1 MIQWFETAS
10 AILSFIVLLGGAV
23 TAACMLFGKF
33 FGPIKKRREKIQQQQ
48 DEVARKRIDEE
59 LKKELPAILL
69 AHDLETK
76 EKYKAD
82 RDRYLHEIKEEVI
95 DSIESDLDAIHQL
108 KKDVAIMADSARDVL
123 REKIMVIYHKGKKT
137 KSMPLHHRE
146 ALKQYYKDYKA
157 MNGNSYIDKYY
168 ARMEDWKTLDDDY
181 DE

>member
-10 AILSFIVLLGGAV
+10 AILTFIVLLGSAV
-23 TAACMLFGKF
+23 WGACMLFGKF
-33 FGPIKKRREKIQQQQ
+33 FGPIKKRREKNQQQQ
-48 DEVARKRIDEE
+48 DEDARKRIDEE

-82 RDRYLHEIKEEVI
+82 RDKYLHEIKEEVI

>member
-10 AILSFIVLLGGAV
+10 AILTFIVLLGSAV
-23 TAACMLFGKF
+23 TALCMLFGKF
-33 FGPIKKRREKIQQQQ
+33 FGPLKKRRERIQQQQ

-59 LKKELPAILL
+59 LQKELPAILL

-95 DSIESDLDAIHQL
+95 DSIEDDLDAIHQL

>member
-10 AILSFIVLLGGAV
+10 AILTFIVLLGSAV
-23 TAACMLFGKF
+23 TALCMLFGKF
-33 FGPIKKRREKIQQQQ
+33 FGPLKKKREKKQQQQ
-48 DEVARKRIDEE
+48 DETARKRIDEE

-82 RDRYLHEIKEEVI
+82 RDKYLHEIKEEVI
-95 DSIESDLDAIHQL
+95 DSIENDLDAIHQL
-108 KKDVAIMADSARDVL
+108 KKDVSIMADSARDVL

-168 ARMEDWKTLDDDY
+168 ARMETWETLDDDY